1 MATTYEIIQGLH
13 QAAANAYDGSQYERY
28 ALDGEPRKIGLRRE
42 QGDPIIDSRVMDGF
56 KIKILGN
63 MLYVHYQTD
72 VLMENFVAPKFTN
85 EVESIMADIESF
97 LKKEYKAITKS
108 AISFKKEGDLM
119 INIEPVSRKRNTVLA
134 CQKYVIE
141 ALKDV
146 VPVGE
151 RSEDL
156 TRDVTKKFLAMGRQD
171 AKKSSN
177 DTRKAEPK
185 SKK

>member
-1 MATTYEIIQGLH
+1 
-13 QAAANAYDGSQYERY
+13 
-28 ALDGEPRKIGLRRE
+28 
-42 QGDPIIDSRVMDGF
+42 
-56 KIKILGN
+56 
-63 MLYVHYQTD
+63 MLYIHYQTD
-72 VLMENFVAPKFTN
+72 VMIEHYMSPKFIN
-85 EVESIMADIESF
+85 EVESIMSDIESF

-108 AISFKKEGDLM
+108 SISFKKEGDLM
-119 INIEPVSRKRNTVLA
+119 INVEPVSRKRNTVLA
-134 CQKYVIE
+134 CQKYIIQGM
-141 ALKDV
+141 KDV

-151 RSEDL
+151 RSDDL

>member
-1 MATTYEIIQGLH
+1 
-13 QAAANAYDGSQYERY
+13 
-28 ALDGEPRKIGLRRE
+28 
-42 QGDPIIDSRVMDGF
+42 
-56 KIKILGN
+56 
-63 MLYVHYQTD
+63 
-72 VLMENFVAPKFTN
+72 
-85 EVESIMADIESF
+85 
-97 LKKEYKAITKS
+97 
-108 AISFKKEGDLM
+108 M